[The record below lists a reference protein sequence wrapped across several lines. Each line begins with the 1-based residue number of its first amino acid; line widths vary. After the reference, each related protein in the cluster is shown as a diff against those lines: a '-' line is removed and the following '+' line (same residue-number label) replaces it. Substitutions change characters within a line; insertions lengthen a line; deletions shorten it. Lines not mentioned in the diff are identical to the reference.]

1 MLNGCAT
8 HVKLIFEIVNQYVC
22 VSVAQENC
30 KKSIVIV
37 CVCAQETLTFIVTV
51 WACSGN
57 PKIHHDHL
65 VLRKV

>member
-1 MLNGCAT
+1 MC
-8 HVKLIFEIVNQYVC
+8 VCVC